1 MKRLIFTIL
10 IAVAT
15 VSMLRAQEPTSLE
28 AIPSSRLQDSL
39 YATPVPTTV
48 PVIEELPAPTFYAD
62 LSDSSASMPTSVS
75 PVRRKQRF
83 LPMKRRI
90 DREINKIKFAYAG
103 EIALG
108 LTVSYGTLSS
118 DDTDYLLIL
127 DNLNLNGSIF
137 TINPSVGYFFKD
149 NMSAGVRFGYTN
161 INGTLDTGNFN
172 LGEQNDVNLRSGFAW
187 GCRVERVHVGEEHQ
201 SVGDYDVGDQCGESV
216 VVSETDFVG
225 REGIVFV
232 DDRHHAEVKQT
243 VQRAFHIAV
252 LGGTNRIFGSD
263 QNLADANTEST
274 ERSLVAGHQ

>member
-137 TINPSVGYFFKD
+137 TITPLCRLLLQGQHVGRRPFRIHQHQRNAGHGQFQSGRAKRRQSGLQKTSTCKAVHCRSASISAPMRDWTAKD
-149 NMSAGVRFGYTN
+149 T
-161 INGTLDTGNFN
+161 
-172 LGEQNDVNLRSGFAW
+172 SGF
-187 GCRVERVHVGEEHQ
+187 
-201 SVGDYDVGDQCGESV
+201 SV
-216 VVSETDFVG
+216 
-225 REGIVFV
+225 
-232 DDRHHAEVKQT
+232 K
-243 VQRAFHIAV
+243 
-252 LGGTNRIFGSD
+252 
-263 QNLADANTEST
+263 
-274 ERSLVAGHQ
+274 

>member
-161 INGTLDTGNFN
+161 INGTLDTAISIW
-172 LGEQNDVNLRSGFAW
+172 ESKTTSIWPSKTSTCKAVHCRSASISAPMRDWTAKDTSGF
-187 GCRVERVHVGEEHQ
+187 
-201 SVGDYDVGDQCGESV
+201 SV
-216 VVSETDFVG
+216 
-225 REGIVFV
+225 
-232 DDRHHAEVKQT
+232 K
-243 VQRAFHIAV
+243 
-252 LGGTNRIFGSD
+252 
-263 QNLADANTEST
+263 
-274 ERSLVAGHQ
+274 

>member
-172 LGEQNDVNLRSGFAW
+172 LRAKRRQSGLQKPPPAK
-187 GCRVERVHVGEEHQ
+187 
-201 SVGDYDVGDQCGESV
+201 QC
-216 VVSETDFVG
+216 TVG
-225 REGIVFV
+225 RPLFPLLCGIGQQ
-232 DDRHHAEVKQT
+232 RT
-243 VQRAFHIAV
+243 LRAF
-252 LGGTNRIFGSD
+252 R
-263 QNLADANTEST
+263 
-274 ERSLVAGHQ
+274 

>member
-127 DNLNLNGSIF
+127 DNQHQRN
-137 TINPSVGYFFKD
+137 
-149 NMSAGVRFGYTN
+149 AGHGQF
-161 INGTLDTGNFN
+161 
-172 LGEQNDVNLRSGFAW
+172 QSGRAK
-187 GCRVERVHVGEEHQ
+187 RRQ
-201 SVGDYDVGDQCGESV
+201 SGLQKPPPAKQC
-216 VVSETDFVG
+216 TVG
-225 REGIVFV
+225 RPLFPLLCGIGQQ
-232 DDRHHAEVKQT
+232 RT
-243 VQRAFHIAV
+243 LRAF
-252 LGGTNRIFGSD
+252 R
-263 QNLADANTEST
+263 
-274 ERSLVAGHQ
+274 

>member
-137 TINPSVGYFFKD
+137 TITPSVGYFFKD
-149 NMSAGVRFGYTN
+149 NMSAASVS
-161 INGTLDTGNFN
+161 DTP
-172 LGEQNDVNLRSGFAW
+172 
-187 GCRVERVHVGEEHQ
+187 
-201 SVGDYDVGDQCGESV
+201 
-216 VVSETDFVG
+216 T
-225 REGIVFV
+225 
-232 DDRHHAEVKQT
+232 
-243 VQRAFHIAV
+243 
-252 LGGTNRIFGSD
+252 
-263 QNLADANTEST
+263 ST
-274 ERSLVAGHQ
+274 ERWTRAISIWESKTTSIWPSKTSTCKAVHCRSASISAPMRDWTAKDTSGFSVK

>member
-149 NMSAGVRFGYTN
+149 NMSAGS
-161 INGTLDTGNFN
+161 DTP
-172 LGEQNDVNLRSGFAW
+172 
-187 GCRVERVHVGEEHQ
+187 
-201 SVGDYDVGDQCGESV
+201 
-216 VVSETDFVG
+216 T
-225 REGIVFV
+225 
-232 DDRHHAEVKQT
+232 
-243 VQRAFHIAV
+243 
-252 LGGTNRIFGSD
+252 
-263 QNLADANTEST
+263 ST
-274 ERSLVAGHQ
+274 ERWTRAISIWESKTTSIWPSKTSTCKAVHCRSASISAPMRDWTAKDTSGFSVK

>member
-75 PVRRKQRF
+75 

-149 NMSAGVRFGYTN
+149 NMSAVS
-161 INGTLDTGNFN
+161 DTP
-172 LGEQNDVNLRSGFAW
+172 
-187 GCRVERVHVGEEHQ
+187 
-201 SVGDYDVGDQCGESV
+201 
-216 VVSETDFVG
+216 T
-225 REGIVFV
+225 
-232 DDRHHAEVKQT
+232 
-243 VQRAFHIAV
+243 
-252 LGGTNRIFGSD
+252 
-263 QNLADANTEST
+263 ST
-274 ERSLVAGHQ
+274 ERWTRAISIWESKTTSIWPSKTSTCKAVHCRSASISAPMRDWTAKDTSGFSVK

>member
-149 NMSAGVRFGYTN
+149 NMSAASVS
-161 INGTLDTGNFN
+161 DTP
-172 LGEQNDVNLRSGFAW
+172 
-187 GCRVERVHVGEEHQ
+187 
-201 SVGDYDVGDQCGESV
+201 
-216 VVSETDFVG
+216 T
-225 REGIVFV
+225 
-232 DDRHHAEVKQT
+232 
-243 VQRAFHIAV
+243 
-252 LGGTNRIFGSD
+252 
-263 QNLADANTEST
+263 ST
-274 ERSLVAGHQ
+274 ERWTRAISIWESKTTSIWPSKTSTCKAVHCRSASISAPMRDWTAKDTSGFSVK

>member
-172 LGEQNDVNLRSGFAW
+172 LGEQNDVNLAFKNLHLQSSAL
-187 GCRVERVHVGEEHQ
+187 
-201 SVGDYDVGDQCGESV
+201 SVGLY
-216 VVSETDFVG
+216 F
-225 REGIVFV
+225 
-232 DDRHHAEVKQT
+232 
-243 VQRAFHIAV
+243 
-252 LGGTNRIFGSD
+252 
-263 QNLADANTEST
+263 
-274 ERSLVAGHQ
+274 RS

>member
-172 LGEQNDVNLRSGFAW
+172 LGEQTTSIWPSKTSTCKAVHCRSASISAPMRDWTAKDTSGF
-187 GCRVERVHVGEEHQ
+187 
-201 SVGDYDVGDQCGESV
+201 SV
-216 VVSETDFVG
+216 
-225 REGIVFV
+225 
-232 DDRHHAEVKQT
+232 K
-243 VQRAFHIAV
+243 
-252 LGGTNRIFGSD
+252 
-263 QNLADANTEST
+263 
-274 ERSLVAGHQ
+274 

>member
-1 MKRLIFTIL
+1 MYKR
-10 IAVAT
+10 
-15 VSMLRAQEPTSLE
+15 QTSLE

-172 LGEQNDVNLRSGFAW
+172 LGEQNDVNLAFKNLHLQSSAL
-187 GCRVERVHVGEEHQ
+187 
-201 SVGDYDVGDQCGESV
+201 SVGLYFRSYAGSV
-216 VVSETDFVG
+216 SYT
-225 REGIVFV
+225 
-232 DDRHHAEVKQT
+232 HLT
-243 VQRAFHIAV
+243 LPTIA
-252 LGGTNRIFGSD
+252 
-263 QNLADANTEST
+263 
-274 ERSLVAGHQ
+274 

>member
-172 LGEQNDVNLRSGFAW
+172 LGEQNDVNLAFKNL
-187 GCRVERVHVGEEHQ
+187 HLQ
-201 SVGDYDVGDQCGESV
+201 SS
-216 VVSETDFVG
+216 
-225 REGIVFV
+225 
-232 DDRHHAEVKQT
+232 A
-243 VQRAFHIAV
+243 
-252 LGGTNRIFGSD
+252 L
-263 QNLADANTEST
+263 
-274 ERSLVAGHQ
+274 

>member
-149 NMSAGVRFGYTN
+149 NMSAGVRFGY
-161 INGTLDTGNFN
+161 
-172 LGEQNDVNLRSGFAW
+172 
-187 GCRVERVHVGEEHQ
+187 
-201 SVGDYDVGDQCGESV
+201 
-216 VVSETDFVG
+216 
-225 REGIVFV
+225 
-232 DDRHHAEVKQT
+232 
-243 VQRAFHIAV
+243 
-252 LGGTNRIFGSD
+252 
-263 QNLADANTEST
+263 AN
-274 ERSLVAGHQ
+274 

>member
-172 LGEQNDVNLRSGFAW
+172 LGEQNDVNLAFKNLHLQSSALELSSRCRRSAAGV
-187 GCRVERVHVGEEHQ
+187 CR
-201 SVGDYDVGDQCGESV
+201 
-216 VVSETDFVG
+216 
-225 REGIVFV
+225 
-232 DDRHHAEVKQT
+232 
-243 VQRAFHIAV
+243 
-252 LGGTNRIFGSD
+252 
-263 QNLADANTEST
+263 
-274 ERSLVAGHQ
+274 

>member
-15 VSMLRAQEPTSLE
+15 VSHARAQEPTSLE

-149 NMSAGVRFGYTN
+149 NMSAGVRFRIHQHQRNAGH
-161 INGTLDTGNFN
+161 GQL
-172 LGEQNDVNLRSGFAW
+172 QSGRAK
-187 GCRVERVHVGEEHQ
+187 RRQ
-201 SVGDYDVGDQCGESV
+201 SGLQKPPPAKQC
-216 VVSETDFVG
+216 TVG
-225 REGIVFV
+225 RPLFPLLCGIGQQ
-232 DDRHHAEVKQT
+232 RT
-243 VQRAFHIAV
+243 LRAF
-252 LGGTNRIFGSD
+252 R
-263 QNLADANTEST
+263 
-274 ERSLVAGHQ
+274 

>member
-149 NMSAGVRFGYTN
+149 NMSSVS
-161 INGTLDTGNFN
+161 DTP
-172 LGEQNDVNLRSGFAW
+172 
-187 GCRVERVHVGEEHQ
+187 
-201 SVGDYDVGDQCGESV
+201 
-216 VVSETDFVG
+216 T
-225 REGIVFV
+225 
-232 DDRHHAEVKQT
+232 
-243 VQRAFHIAV
+243 
-252 LGGTNRIFGSD
+252 
-263 QNLADANTEST
+263 ST
-274 ERSLVAGHQ
+274 ERWTRAISIWESKTTSIWPSKTSTCKAVHCRSASISAPMRDWTAKDTSGFSVK